1 MISESDMKYL
11 LGAAVPL
18 RLAFVTNSGWPI
30 IVSLWYVHQD
40 QKLYCATHKSAK
52 ILSHLRSG
60 QRCAFEI
67 GNNEPP
73 YRGIRGRGIVTLRQG
88 RGEQVLRTLLS
99 RYLKNVDSPLAK
111 RLLARSQD
119 EIVIE
124 IRPERVYSWDFTDRM
139 RGSLPDS

>member
-1 MISESDMKYL
+1 MISESDTKYL
-11 LGAAVPL
+11 LEATIPL
-18 RLAFVTNSGWPI
+18 RLAFVTNSGWPF
-30 IVSLWYVHQD
+30 IVSLWYVYQD

-52 ILSHLRSG
+52 ILNHLRSG
-60 QRCAFEI
+60 QKCAFEI

-73 YRGIRGRGIVTLRQG
+73 YRGIRGRGTMTLLQG
-88 RGEQVLRTLLS
+88 RGEQVLKTLLS

-124 IRPERVYSWDFTDRM
+124 IRLERTYSWDYTKRM
-139 RGSLPDS
+139 RESI